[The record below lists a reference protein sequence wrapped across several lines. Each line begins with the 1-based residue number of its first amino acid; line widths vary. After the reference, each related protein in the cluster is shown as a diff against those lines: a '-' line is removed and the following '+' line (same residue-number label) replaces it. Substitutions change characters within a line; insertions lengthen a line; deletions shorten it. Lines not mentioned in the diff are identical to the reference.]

1 VLRYLLQLS
10 ARHPAPSGD
19 VPFSGWPVLPERG
32 EPAAPDVTAG
42 PTFPASVRSY
52 PVTVERDETLA
63 DLARRAL
70 AGDGAAL
77 EGLLR
82 ALEPLVVRTTRL
94 VVGSGSWAAEDAAQ
108 DALLDVARG
117 IGTLREP
124 EAVHG
129 WALRIAT
136 TRAIKVA
143 RRERLNA
150 LKQKAA
156 AAPELLADPGDARAA
171 ALKEAFDALSPRLR
185 ATAVLRLYVGLTEI
199 ETAQALGCAVGTVK
213 SNLHDARTALSEAL
227 AERGFAPVVPLKP
240 KPLEESA

>member
-1 VLRYLLQLS
+1 M
-10 ARHPAPSGD
+10 
-19 VPFSGWPVLPERG
+19 
-32 EPAAPDVTAG
+32 
-42 PTFPASVRSY
+42 
-52 PVTVERDETLA
+52 TVERDASLA

-70 AGDGAAL
+70 AGDGGAL
-77 EGLLR
+77 EDLLR

-94 VVGSGSWAAEDAAQ
+94 VVGSGSWVAEDAAQ

-150 LKQKAA
+150 LERQSADA
-156 AAPELLADPGDARAA
+156 SELLADPGDARAA
-171 ALKEAFDALSPRLR
+171 ALKEAFDGLPPRLR
-185 ATAVLRLYVGLTEI
+185 VTAVLRLHVGLSEA
-199 ETAQALGCAVGTVK
+199 ETAQVLDCAVGTVK
-213 SNLHDARTALSEAL
+213 SNLHDARIRLTHVL
-227 AERGFAPVVPLKP
+227 AERGFAPVVPLKR
-240 KPLEESA
+240 LEESA